1 MHAKKTDSGSSVV
14 PRYVIE
20 DELRS
25 KHVMAPFTQTMRL
38 LQGHYL
44 FTPNNKSPVPR
55 LITVRTTLL
64 AQARLPPE
72 S

>member
-1 MHAKKTDSGSSVV
+1 MV
-14 PRYVIE
+14 PRYVVD

-38 LQGHYL
+38 SQSHYL
-44 FTPNNKSPVPR
+44 CTPNNKSPVPR

-64 AQARLPPE
+64 AQARLPAK